1 MSFRTR
7 LALAAAAAVA
17 LAIVLASAVLFVVV
31 RSQLRA
37 EVDRSLER
45 RAEQILRLPPD
56 ALARAAINP
65 DLQLGGDEGYPQVV
79 LGDGR
84 IVRPRG
90 ANIALPVS
98 DKVLEVANGEEEAY
112 LSDADVQGTHVRMIT
127 FSYPPAI
134 AVQVARPLTEVDN
147 TLDGVKT
154 YLFAIS
160 FIGVGSAAL
169 FGLLVARTALAPVR
183 RLTEAAENVTETGDL
198 SERIEVSGDDELS
211 RLASRFNTMLAALEA
226 SARAQ
231 RQLVADA
238 SHELRTPLT
247 SLRTNIEVLS
257 GKRTLPDS
265 EREPL
270 MSDVVEQLDEMTTLI
285 AELIEL
291 AHGDRQPSEPEEVR
305 LDVLAAAAVERTRR
319 NRPGVTFTTD
329 LDESVVRGV
338 PANLERAIG
347 NLLDNAAKWSP
358 PGGEVEVGVR
368 DSEVTVRD
376 HGPGIDDQD
385 LPFVFD
391 RFYRSASA
399 RGMPGSGLGLA
410 IVRQVAEAHGGTV
423 TAERPDG
430 GGTLMRFRL
439 NGRPNRRPNS

>member
-1 MSFRTR
+1 VTFRTR

-17 LAIVLASAVLFVVV
+17 LAIVLASFVLFLVV

-37 EVDRSLER
+37 EVDRALER
-45 RAEQILRLPPD
+45 RAEQILLLPPD
-56 ALARAAINP
+56 LVGRAVLSPGAG
-65 DLQLGGDEGYPQVV
+65 LGGAEGYPQVV
-79 LGDGR
+79 LADGR
-84 IVRPRG
+84 VVRPRG
-90 ANIALPVS
+90 AEIPLPVTDRDREIAQAES
-98 DKVLEVANGEEEAY
+98 EAY
-112 LSDADVQGTHVRMIT
+112 LTDADVQGIHIRMIT
-127 FSYPPAI
+127 FPYPAGF

-147 TLDGVKT
+147 TLDRIKT
-154 YLFAIS
+154 YLFAITL
-160 FIGVGSAAL
+160 IGIGSAAI

-211 RLASRFNTMLAALEA
+211 RLASRFNAMLGALEA

-247 SLRTNIEVLS
+247 SLRTNIELLS
-257 GKRTLPDS
+257 EKRRLPDS

-270 MSDVVEQLDEMTTLI
+270 MTDVVEQLDEMTALI
-285 AELIEL
+285 AELVEL

-305 LDVLAAAAVERTRR
+305 LDVLAAEAVERTRR
-319 NRPGVTFTTD
+319 NRPGVTFTTE
-329 LDESVVRGV
+329 LDETIVHGV

-358 PGGEVEVGVR
+358 AGGEVEVRVADG
-368 DSEVTVRD
+368 EVTVRD

-423 TAERPDG
+423 TAERPNG
-430 GGTLMRFRL
+430 GGTLVRFRL
-439 NGRPNRRPNS
+439 NGRPNS